1 MKNIILKINKYFY
14 YGWIIVLMSALAQF
28 MSAPGQTYSISVF
41 INTYQKEFAY
51 SSTLMS
57 TAYSIATI
65 MSGLLL
71 IFMGKAIDKFGQRK
85 MIIIVG
91 ILLAFTAF
99 YNSFASSIIMISFGF
114 FMLRYFGQG
123 SMTLIPNS
131 LIPQWFQKK
140 RALAFSLSGIGNLL
154 AMLIVP
160 TINLWMIS
168 EFGWQSAWRIWSIVL
183 IVVFIPLA
191 YIFIGNQPEDYGLTV
206 ENEAHEDDHAK
217 HLAYEKMIKESFTLK
232 EALRTKTF
240 WFAGFIA
247 MLPSMFTTGL
257 TFHFFNIMSLRSL
270 SAEQSAVI
278 IGLLAF
284 PAFFIPF
291 IAKSVIDRFP
301 VKYVL
306 SLTTFM
312 IILSMVFLMFGVFG
326 SVTAILFI
334 LFYGLSIAIQ
344 SVTMSVLWPDY
355 FGRKNLGSIRSAAT
369 VFMVLGSALGPLPF
383 GLSFDLTGEY
393 TVALMG
399 NIVFAAVALALSMF
413 ISKPKRQLI
422 I

>member
-41 INTYQKEFAY
+41 IRTYQKEFAY